1 MGWLES
7 LRRIVSPPPDA
18 PDPEDVARLHAEVA
32 RLYERGLYREAE
44 AAARQLVGLHALGE
58 DHPDYATALGNLA
71 LLLQKRGDL
80 DGAEPLLRQAL
91 AIRGEV
97 LGGHHPDYAT
107 SLSGLA
113 ELLQA
118 RGDLVGAEPMLRQ
131 ALAIRWEALG
141 ERHPHY
147 ASALGNLA
155 LLLQHRGDLVG
166 AEPMLRRALKVRM
179 DVLGEGHPDSAT
191 AMHNLALLLC
201 DQGLWSDA
209 EPMLCRALHIR
220 EEALGAGHPDA
231 RSSAEALA
239 ALRSRGAAP
248 PDPVVAESPA
258 PPAST
263 DRQTTGPAEV
273 PDAGPAGPDGRA
285 LEAELAALGD
295 RFASVGEALRR
306 AADLML
312 SSGLAPPL
320 DALQDAA
327 DCHRDLERI
336 GTQTARLAESLSVAA
351 PGANPSLLDLC
362 NCLAAVIGAEHE
374 RGRREDIRRRATL
387 PLDRVLGIAHREEET
402 FAPLRRLQDE
412 ARDLLRAIAE
422 APEELPTEAGPLVDG
437 THPLVSFLAMID
449 RPEALCDEAWAALH
463 AVVADSFGRAL
474 AVAAA
479 RGRLVA
485 DRPPGDVPDARQ
497 ASGA

>member
-118 RGDLVGAEPMLRQ
+118 RGDLVGAEPMLR
-131 ALAIRWEALG
+131 
-141 ERHPHY
+141 
-147 ASALGNLA
+147 
-155 LLLQHRGDLVG
+155 
-166 AEPMLRRALKVRM
+166 RALKVRM

-239 ALRSRGAAP
+239 ALRSRVTAP
-248 PDPVVAESPA
+248 PLPVDAESPPGGSRPTASVAGSPA

-263 DRQTTGPAEV
+263 DREATGPAEV
-273 PDAGPAGPDGRA
+273 PEAEPVGPDGRA
-285 LEAELAALGD
+285 LEAELATLGD

-306 AADLML
+306 AAALML

-320 DALQDAA
+320 DALRDAA
-327 DCHRDLERI
+327 DCQRDLERI
-336 GTQTARLAESLSVAA
+336 GTQAARLAGSLSLAA
-351 PGANPSLLDLC
+351 PGANSSLLDLS
-362 NCLAAVIGAEHE
+362 NCLAAVTRAEQE
-374 RGRREDIRRRATL
+374 RAQREDLRRRATFRL
-387 PLDRVLGIAHREEET
+387 GRVLGIVHREEKT
-402 FAPLRRLQDE
+402 FAPLRRCQDQ

-422 APEELPTEAGPLVDG
+422 APGELPTDAGPLVDG
-437 THPLVSFLAMID
+437 THPLASLLEMID
-449 RPEALCDEAWAALH
+449 RPEALCDEAWAGLH
-463 AVVADSFGRAL
+463 AVVAASFGRAL
-474 AVAAA
+474 AVVAA

-485 DRPPGDVPDARQ
+485 DRPPGDVPDVHQ
-497 ASGA
+497 APGA